1 MKTTKRSMRFF
12 PLFTLLIV
20 LVLSGCKTSNDVV
33 SSRLMQKRKHRPG
46 FHLNWQKHVKHEQE
60 AITGSKHQWTSP
72 DTISQPTDTT
82 KRSDG
87 RTHAIKRLLADHSN
101 GPTKRLMPLSRLPQ
115 PKRFAR
121 PSLLKD
127 ADERSEELEELK
139 EHKSRNKRN
148 LGIAAIVAS
157 ISLIALVAS
166 ATAIFLSLSFIPLAF
181 VIATIAL
188 PIFSYSVPLFIIYLI
203 EFFSLKRDERYF
215 NALRV
220 QSFERMIRTMKSISI
235 ITLIATALSVIL
247 LFIGLLVSPQIA
259 TVALIALLISLLLFR
274 FSRWIGVILSTAVFH
289 YSEQSRRSLA
299 LFIVFSLLM
308 FIVLLTLTSGFL
320 IIFAS
325 QFSS

>member
-1 MKTTKRSMRFF
+1 MSA
-12 PLFTLLIV
+12 
-20 LVLSGCKTSNDVV
+20 CKTSNDVV
-33 SSRLMQKRKHRPG
+33 SDGFFQKRKHRPG
-46 FHLNWQKHVKHEQE
+46 FHLNWKKQVKHQQE
-60 AITGSKHQWTSP
+60 ALAGSKHQWASP
-72 DTISQPTDTT
+72 KAISQPADTT

-87 RTHAIKRLLADHSN
+87 RIHPIKRLLADHSN
-101 GPTKRLMPLSRLPQ
+101 GPTKRFMPPSRLPQ
-115 PKRFAR
+115 PKQFER

-148 LGIAAIVAS
+148 LRIAGIVSS
-157 ISLIALVAS
+157 IALIAFITS
-166 ATAIFLSLSFIPLAF
+166 ATTIFLSFSFIPLAF

-188 PIFSYSVPLFIIYLI
+188 PIFSYSVPLFIIYLV
-203 EFFSLKRDERYF
+203 EFFRLKRDELYF

-299 LFIVFSLLM
+299 LFVVFSLLM
-308 FIVLLTLTSGFL
+308 FLVLVTLAFGFL
-320 IIFAS
+320 IILGS
-325 QFSS
+325 QF